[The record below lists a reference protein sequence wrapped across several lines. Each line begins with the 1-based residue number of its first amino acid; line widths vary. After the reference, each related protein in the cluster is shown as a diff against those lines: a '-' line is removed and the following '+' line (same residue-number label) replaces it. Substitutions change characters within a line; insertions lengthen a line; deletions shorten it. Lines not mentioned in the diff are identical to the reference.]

1 KGVKVRQPLRE
12 LRIRDKELGN
22 EKKLLE
28 LIKDE
33 VNVKNIVCGA
43 KIEKEVELD
52 FEISEELKREGDRRE
67 LVRNINKIRKETG
80 LTPIDL
86 IIIESDFEVIGAKE
100 NLMKE
105 VKAKDYIVK
114 SEIKNGTEVTI
125 SGKKYFVKI
134 TKS

>member
-1 KGVKVRQPLRE
+1 M
-12 LRIRDKELGN
+12 
-22 EKKLLE
+22 
-28 LIKDE
+28 
-33 VNVKNIVCGA
+33 
-43 KIEKEVELD
+43 
-52 FEISEELKREGDRRE
+52 KREGDRRE